1 MKVSEMIEL
10 LQQMPQDLEVYSY
23 CDHGQIPEE
32 SLRPH
37 VVAVVKSEYE
47 NGTIDGYISS
57 IQEAVDSDY
66 EESDLVEI
74 VLL

>member
-23 CDHGQIPEE
+23 CDHGQTPEE

-47 NGTIDGYISS
+47 NGTIGGYMSS

>member
-1 MKVSEMIEL
+1 MKVSKMIEL

-23 CDHGQIPEE
+23 CDHGQRPESSCAPE
-32 SLRPH
+32 
-37 VVAVVKSEYE
+37 VVVVVKSEYDY
-47 NGTIDGYISS
+47 GSIDGYMEKHDAI
-57 IQEAVDSDY
+57 DDGW

>member
-1 MKVSEMIEL
+1 MKVSKMIEL

-23 CDHGQIPEE
+23 CDHGQTPEE
-32 SLRPH
+32 SQSPSVYVL
-37 VVAVVKSEYE
+37 VKDNTGYVAPESYMTKEDA
-47 NGTIDGYISS
+47 IDSG
-57 IQEAVDSDY
+57 Y

>member
-32 SLRPH
+32 SCTPCIFVL
-37 VVAVVKSEYE
+37 VKDER
-47 NGTIDGYISS
+47 GRTDP
-57 IQEAVDSDY
+57 
-66 EESDLVEI
+66 ESYMSHEDAIESGHTEDELVKI

>member
-1 MKVSEMIEL
+1 MKVSRMIEL

-23 CDHGQIPEE
+23 
-32 SLRPH
+32 
-37 VVAVVKSEYE
+37 V
-47 NGTIDGYISS
+47 IDGQGPEPPRPPKIVVVPLAEF
-57 IQEAVDSDY
+57 QFGNVDEFMMKEYAIDSGY